1 MGAHDYLGSHNE
13 RNGEA
18 FIVSYVMVNEH
29 DDVFHPLNPGPS
41 RVHLSAARGRLIK
54 LIKLDRAQYTYYSGA
69 RLIRP
74 VCPPQPLCHR
84 RHSVPLPPLP
94 IHKRHSRKC

>member
-54 LIKLDRAQYTYYSGA
+54 LIKLDQSPIHVLLGCKTHQTCVSPSA
-69 RLIRP
+69 
-74 VCPPQPLCHR
+74 VVPPPPLCA
-84 RHSVPLPPLP
+84 SPSSSDPQAPQ
-94 IHKRHSRKC
+94 